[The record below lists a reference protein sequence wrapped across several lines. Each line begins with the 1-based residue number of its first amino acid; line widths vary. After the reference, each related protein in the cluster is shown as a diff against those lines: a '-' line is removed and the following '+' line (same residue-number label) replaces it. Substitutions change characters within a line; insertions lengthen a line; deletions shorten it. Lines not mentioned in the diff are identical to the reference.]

1 MPMIQTTWAAKPAP
15 GQVGRRANMEEW
27 NTLTRIAEVEGIGF
41 AEPVQRGTGADQV
54 VPFTTGKFLGLTEC
68 DYTIGTDA
76 PGDPITFP
84 VGWNTPVNEFGVLWA
99 NANGTCTQGGYV
111 YWDAADKGYSDDDG
125 GTLIPNAEFDSSAAA
140 GDIVK
145 IRLRRI
151 PAAPP
156 AAP

>member
-27 NTLTRIAEVEGIGF
+27 NTLTRIAEVANIGF
-41 AEPVQRGTGADQV
+41 GEPVQRGTGADQI
-54 VPFTTGKFLGLTEC
+54 VPFTTGNFLGLTEC
-68 DYTIGTDA
+68 DYTAVGGPVGSPA
-76 PGDPITFP
+76 VFP
-84 VGWNTPVNEFGVLWA
+84 VGWNTPVNEFGVMWV
-99 NANGTCTQGGYV
+99 NATGTCTAGGLV
-111 YWDAADKGYSDDDG
+111 YWDATAKGYSNTDT
-125 GTLIPNAEFDSSAAA
+125 GTLIPNSEFDSSATA
-140 GDIVK
+140 GGIVK